1 MKSVILIAAPAAG
14 KGTEAHLLHE
24 EYGIPHI
31 STGDILRDKSQED
44 SELGKEIAY
53 KISNGKFVSDE
64 LIISILKERIQ
75 KEDCLN
81 GYILDGFP
89 RNVSQAI
96 AYDEILNELSKDIGV
111 VIVLDIDKKIATARI
126 SGRRSCP
133 KCKRVYNVNNEY
145 MKPLID
151 GLCDDCKVELIQRED
166 DNEST
171 YIDRYNTYI
180 EKTSPLIDF
189 YDNKKVLYHVD
200 ANGTLAETHK
210 QVCEILRSNND

>member
-1 MKSVILIAAPAAG
+1 MNSVILIAAPAAG

-24 EYGIPHI
+24 EFGIPHI
-31 STGDILRDKSQED
+31 STGDILRDKSKED

-53 KISNGKFVSDE
+53 KISNGIFVSDN

-75 KEDCLN
+75 NEDCSN

-96 AYDEILNELSKDIGV
+96 AYDEMLQELSKDIGV
-111 VIVLDIDKKIATARI
+111 VIVLDIDKEKAAARI

-133 KCKRVYNVNNEY
+133 KCKRVYNVNNDS
-145 MKPLID
+145 MKPLVD

-166 DNEST
+166 DNEAT
-171 YIDRYNTYI
+171 YMDRYNTYMNQ
-180 EKTSPLIDF
+180 TSPLIEF

-200 ANGTLAETHK
+200 ANGTLEDTHK
-210 QVCEILRSNND
+210 QVCEILRGKND